1 MDIYT
6 NNYDYSGEMQP
17 KKTGGGCF
25 KYILF
30 LMIFL
35 LFASVPLMCIGGG
48 AVFYMMINNA
58 PRECIVSVEAEVE
71 DNEVHTRYS
80 HSRKHSGSSKSY
92 SPIYVYEYE
101 GNTYHS
107 GSSFSMSPA
116 AYKIGDKVEI
126 MINPDDPTQIFDPEM
141 AEKMSKAPILF
152 IVIGVAVIVVE
163 LIAMIAISRK
173 MKKIV
178 KSNSE
183 GIYYSE
189 SQI

>member
-48 AVFYMMINNA
+48 AVFYMIINNA
-58 PRECIVSVEAEVE
+58 PSECIVSVEAEVE

-80 HSRKHSGSSKSY
+80 HSRKHSGSSRSY

-101 GNTYHS
+101 GKTYHAK
-107 GSSFSMSPA
+107 SSFSMSPA
-116 AYKIGDKVEI
+116 AYKIGNKVEI
-126 MINPDDPTQIFDPEM
+126 MINPDDPTQIYDPEM
-141 AEKMSKAPILF
+141 AEKMSKAPIMF
-152 IVIGVAVIVVE
+152 IAIGGAVIVVE
-163 LIAMIAISRK
+163 LIAMIAISIK
-173 MKKIV
+173 MKKIG
-178 KSNSE
+178 KRNSE
-183 GIYYSE
+183 GLYYNNNF
-189 SQI
+189 

>member
-17 KKTGGGCF
+17 KKTGGGCL

-35 LFASVPLMCIGGG
+35 LFASMPLMCIGGG
-48 AVFYMMINNA
+48 AVFYMIVNNA
-58 PRECIVSVEAEVE
+58 PSECIVSVEAEVE
-71 DNEVHTRYS
+71 ENNIREDYDD
-80 HSRKHSGSSKSY
+80 SGRSITY

-101 GNTYHS
+101 GKTYHA
-107 GSSFSMSPA
+107 GSSFSMAPA

-141 AEKMSKAPILF
+141 AEKISKAPIMF
-152 IVIGVAVIVVE
+152 IAIGGAIMVVE
-163 LIAMIAISRK
+163 LIAAIVISRK
-173 MKKIV
+173 MKKIG

-183 GIYYSE
+183 GIYYNNNF
-189 SQI
+189 

>member
-17 KKTGGGCF
+17 KKTGGGCL
-25 KYILF
+25 KVIVYVI
-30 LMIFL
+30 IFL

-71 DNEVHTRYS
+71 DNEVHTNHS
-80 HSRKHSGSSKSY
+80 HSRKRSRHSKSY

-101 GNTYHS
+101 GKTYHA
-107 GSSFSMSPA
+107 GSSFSMAPA

-141 AEKMSKAPILF
+141 AEKMSEGPIIF
-152 IVIGVAVIVVE
+152 IAIGGAVMVVE
-163 LIAMIAISRK
+163 LIAAIVISRK
-173 MKKIV
+173 MKKIG
-178 KSNSE
+178 KRNSE
-183 GIYYSE
+183 GIYYNNNF
-189 SQI
+189 

>member
-17 KKTGGGCF
+17 KKTGGGCL
-25 KYILF
+25 KVIVYVI
-30 LMIFL
+30 IFL

-71 DNEVHTRYS
+71 ENNIREDYDD
-80 HSRKHSGSSKSY
+80 SGRSITY
-92 SPIYVYEYE
+92 SPVYVYEYE
-101 GNTYHS
+101 GKTYHA
-107 GSSFSMSPA
+107 GSSFSMAPA

-141 AEKMSKAPILF
+141 AEKMSEGPIIF
-152 IVIGVAVIVVE
+152 IAIGGAVIVVE

-173 MKKIV
+173 MKKIG

-183 GIYYSE
+183 GIYYNNNF
-189 SQI
+189 

>member
-17 KKTGGGCF
+17 EKTGGGCLNVII
-25 KYILF
+25 YII
-30 LMIFL
+30 IFL
-35 LFASVPLMCIGGG
+35 LFASVPLISIGGG
-48 AVFYMMINNA
+48 AVFYVIINNA

-71 DNEVHTRYS
+71 DNKVHTRYS
-80 HSRKHSGSSKSY
+80 HSRKHSGSSRTY
-92 SPIYVYEYE
+92 RPIYVYEYE
-101 GNTYHS
+101 GNTYHA

-116 AYKIGDKVEI
+116 VYKIGDKVEI
-126 MINPDDPTQIFDPEM
+126 LINPDDPTQIYDPEM

-152 IVIGVAVIVVE
+152 IVIGGAVIVVE
-163 LIAMIAISRK
+163 LIAAIVISRK

-183 GIYYSE
+183 VIYYNNNF
-189 SQI
+189 